1 MTAPRRGGIT
11 DNAGISLDD
20 MKFCMGDECDKNDID
35 NMEMRQAP
43 ACFFQSLAR
52 RNHTTFLPND
62 LTFET
67 SQESGTHRPYSFN
80 SDCDFRKG
88 RLLNPLKKRET
99 ERLVK
104 LYNIDEDP
112 TERDDVSDDFPKVFF
127 FSDYYPILWLYMF
140 PRSLPY
146 I

>member
-1 MTAPRRGGIT
+1 
-11 DNAGISLDD
+11 

-52 RNHTTFLPND
+52 RNHTTLLPND

-67 SQESGTHRPYSFN
+67 SQESGTYRPCSFN
-80 SDCDFRKG
+80 SDCNCLKG
-88 RLLNPLKKRET
+88 YGTPPKKRET

-112 TERDDVSDDFPKVFF
+112 TELNDVSDDFPKVFF
-127 FSDYYPILWLYMF
+127 SQIVFNHPDQNIYDLDC
-140 PRSLPY
+140 
-146 I
+146 

>member
-1 MTAPRRGGIT
+1 MNAPRRGT
-11 DNAGISLDD
+11 ENTGISLDD

-67 SQESGTHRPYSFN
+67 SQESGTHRPCSFY
-80 SDCDFRKG
+80 SDCISRKVIE
-88 RLLNPLKKRET
+88 PLKEKRNLT
-99 ERLVK
+99 
-104 LYNIDEDP
+104 IG
-112 TERDDVSDDFPKVFF
+112 
-127 FSDYYPILWLYMF
+127 
-140 PRSLPY
+140 
-146 I
+146 

>member
-1 MTAPRRGGIT
+1 
-11 DNAGISLDD
+11 

-67 SQESGTHRPYSFN
+67 SQEFGTHRPCSFN
-80 SDCDFRKG
+80 SDCNFREG
-88 RLLNPLKKRET
+88 RLWNPSKKRET

-112 TERDDVSDDFPKVFF
+112 TEQNDVSDDFPKVFF
-127 FSDYYPILWLYMF
+127 FSDRI
-140 PRSLPY
+140 
-146 I
+146 